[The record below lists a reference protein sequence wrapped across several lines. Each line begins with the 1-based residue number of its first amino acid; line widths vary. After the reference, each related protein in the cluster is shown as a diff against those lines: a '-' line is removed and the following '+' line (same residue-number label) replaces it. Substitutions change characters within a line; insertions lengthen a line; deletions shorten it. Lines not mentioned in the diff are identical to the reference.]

1 MRGGVS
7 ALAGRRRPRD
17 SPSVWRN
24 LFARRPE
31 SLIAAIHRR
40 VAPGRRRPSPA
51 SLAAFCIDRIE
62 RCNLQGPCLSAILE
76 VNAHARHRT
85 PLAAMLATADPA
97 HAPLWGLP
105 LIVKDNICTATDP
118 LNTTCGSHFLL
129 GTRARTDATVI
140 ARAKAAGAVM
150 LAKAN
155 MYELGMTVPSARGGP
170 VRNPLDGCRTQPG
183 GSSNG
188 VAVAIA
194 AGMGVAGFGT
204 DARGSI
210 RVSCAECA
218 LAGLRPTIGL
228 VSRHGVGAFE
238 LVDVVGPLATS
249 IADIAI
255 LLGVVAADAD
265 PRDPLTALYHGPRL
279 ADYTPHLRGPAGLRG
294 ARLAT
299 PRGLASHLTPE
310 VAADYALALDLL
322 RDTGATL
329 VDIPTP
335 IWPCPD
341 EVIGSASHAAAS
353 TVAVRA
359 LARFID
365 NWAEDSRLRSLDD
378 LRASLRSALP
388 SGIRLKMDDPSAMLA
403 FLDRPRIE
411 GDEVAASADLLAGL
425 RAPFVAALRARDL
438 EALVVPTGAWAL
450 PVDGPLSPG
459 LIRHDFTFGMLSG
472 LAGLPEIVTP
482 MSARPGR
489 PIGLS
494 FVGPPCAEAQLLTF
508 AHGFERA
515 RAARMSDLPWRPV

>member
-1 MRGGVS
+1 VTTLAVRG
-7 ALAGRRRPRD
+7 RPRAAAR
-17 SPSVWRN
+17 VWRD
-24 LFARRPE
+24 LFATRPE
-31 SLIAAIHRR
+31 SLIGAIHSLI
-40 VAPGRRRPSPA
+40 APAHGRQSPA
-51 SLAAFCIDRIE
+51 SLVEFCIDRIE
-62 RCNLQGPCLSAILE
+62 RFNLQGPGLGAILE
-76 VNAHARHRT
+76 VNALARHRAS
-85 PLAAMLATADPA
+85 LAAMLAAADRA
-97 HAPLWGLP
+97 RAPLRGLP
-105 LIVKDNICTATDP
+105 LILKDNISTASDP

-129 GTRARTDATVI
+129 GTRVRTDATVT
-140 ARAKAAGAVM
+140 ARAKAAGAVV

-155 MYELGMTVPSARGGP
+155 MYEMGMTVPSARGGP

-188 VAVAIA
+188 VAVALA

-218 LAGLRPTIGL
+218 LSGLRPTTGL
-228 VSRHGVGAFE
+228 VSRHGVVAFE

-249 IADIAI
+249 VTDLAI

-265 PRDPLTALYHGPRL
+265 PLDPVTQLYQGPRA

-299 PRGLASHLTPE
+299 LRGLASRLTPE
-310 VAADYALALDLL
+310 VAADYASALALI
-322 RDTGATL
+322 RESGATL
-329 VDIPTP
+329 VDIPSR
-335 IWPCPD
+335 IWRRPND
-341 EVIGSASHAAAS
+341 VIGSASHAAAS
-353 TVAVRA
+353 TIAARA

-365 NWAEDSRLRSLDD
+365 NWAADSRLRSLDD

-388 SGIRLKMDDPSAMLA
+388 SGIHLKRADPSAILA
-403 FLDRPRIE
+403 FLDRPRLA
-411 GDEVAASADLLAGL
+411 GDEVGASAELLARL
-425 RAPFVAALRARDL
+425 RAPFVTALQASGLD
-438 EALVVPTGAWAL
+438 ALVVPTGAWAL

-459 LIRHDFTFGMLSG
+459 LVRHDFTFGVLTG

-494 FVGPPCAEAQLLTF
+494 FVGPPCGEASLLTL
-508 AHGFERA
+508 AHAFERV